1 MGLQFPLTTRIGT
14 EEKNTAYV
22 HRARRGL
29 PRFVVFD
36 GGEKGKEM
44 EGEVGNLEWPALA
57 PLGSA
62 LPPKVGV
69 WCRRD
74 VIPGKVRR
82 KKNTAYVRRARRCLQ
97 RFVVLC

>member
-1 MGLQFPLTTRIGT
+1 MGLQFPLTTRIST

>member
-1 MGLQFPLTTRIGT
+1 M
-14 EEKNTAYV
+14 
-22 HRARRGL
+22 HRVYRGL
-29 PRFVVFD
+29 PRFVVFV
-36 GGEKGKEM
+36 GWKKGKEM

-74 VIPGKVRR
+74 VTFPKIIAFGVDETTLDFS
-82 KKNTAYVRRARRCLQ
+82 NVHL
-97 RFVVLC
+97 V